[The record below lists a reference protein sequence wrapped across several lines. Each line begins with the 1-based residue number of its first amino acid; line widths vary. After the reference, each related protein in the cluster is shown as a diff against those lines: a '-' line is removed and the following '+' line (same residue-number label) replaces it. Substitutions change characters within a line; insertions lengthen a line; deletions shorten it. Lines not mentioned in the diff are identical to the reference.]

1 MPFSSELVSLSS
13 VDGWSDADRLGS
25 LDEAFISLLVE
36 SDIRRLFD
44 LAVSSPRGVVEL
56 RVLGLVPA

>member
-1 MPFSSELVSLSS
+1 MPFSSELASPSS

-36 SDIRRLFD
+36 SDSRRLFD
-44 LAVSSPRGVVEL
+44 LAASSPRDVVEL

>member
-1 MPFSSELVSLSS
+1 MPFSSELASLSS

-56 RVLGLVPA
+56 RGLGLVPA